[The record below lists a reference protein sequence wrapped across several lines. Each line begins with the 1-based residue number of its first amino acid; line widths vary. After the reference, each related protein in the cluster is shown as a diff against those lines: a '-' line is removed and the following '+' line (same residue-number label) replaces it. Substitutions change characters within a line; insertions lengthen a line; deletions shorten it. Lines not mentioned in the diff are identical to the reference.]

1 MESVL
6 RTAFLLSESVH
17 LTILDLGMCRRPEY
31 NEISLKF
38 LYFKELR
45 EQYRMEPMYAAQSGE
60 SGHDV
65 SVFWVIDFWD
75 GVCC

>member
-38 LYFKELR
+38 LCFKELR
-45 EQYRMEPMYAAQSGE
+45 EQYRMEQMYAAQSGE